1 MCKNSVNA
9 IVVMVDLQKCL
20 PTPFL
25 TNSQS
30 FYLGK
35 LWTLNYTISDP
46 VSKNRMYGGS
56 DGACGGNEMASC
68 YLKWAMTEIVG
79 NDNVE
84 SLIVW
89 LDTFRSKQKS
99 FYVLLYF
106 WLLSISQNLEVID
119 HKFLLRGHTHMD
131 IDTIHS
137 IIERKRK
144 RLNTQEIFTWNYWG
158 TFVSESGKKYS
169 CPENGNR

>member
-20 PTPFL
+20 PTPLL

-30 FYLGK
+30 LYLK
-35 LWTLNYTISDP
+35 NFVLINYTIYDP
-46 VSKNRMYGGS
+46 VSKKSYCMMYDGN
-56 DGACGGNEMASC
+56 DGARRGNEMASC
-68 YLKWAMTEIVG
+68 FLKWAMKEIIR

-89 LDTFRSKQKS
+89 SDNCSGQNRNHFM
-99 FYVLLYF
+99 VLLYF
-106 WLLSISQNLEVID
+106 WLLSISQNLKVID
-119 HKFLLRGHTHMD
+119 HKFLLRGHTHMEV
-131 IDTIHS
+131 DTIHS

-144 RLNTQEIFTWNYWG
+144 RLNTQEIAMIGRN
-158 TFVSESGKKYS
+158 
-169 CPENGNR
+169 